1 MKHPAIPVLVLIF
14 ASCLWGL
21 SWLPLKALSSLGFE
35 GLSLILIGH
44 LILSIIFFRSGFK
57 VSFIRSHT
65 KPLIGIFFAGGSAI
79 LCFTYALIYGDV
91 IRVMILFYLL
101 PVWGV
106 IGGRL
111 FLGEHIDW
119 VRWLGMV
126 LALLGAALILGGPDI
141 LDEPPT
147 WIDFIAFCSGL
158 FFAANNIFFRGVDAV
173 PLATK
178 LLAMFIGCSVIS
190 MVTLGLTQ
198 ESIPSDIP
206 ATHYLWLI
214 VYSIT
219 WLLVA
224 NILSQWA
231 VTKMEAGRSSI
242 IIIFELFA
250 AVISA
255 MVLGGETMNVLE
267 SAGCGLVVV
276 AAFLEAFRMS
286 KTPDKLTG

>member
-14 ASCLWGL
+14 ASFLWGL
-21 SWLPLKALSSLGFE
+21 SWLPLKALSGLGFE
-35 GLSLILIGH
+35 GISLILIGH
-44 LILSIIFFRSGFK
+44 LILSVIFFRPGFK
-57 VSFIRSHT
+57 VCFIRSHA

-119 VRWLGMV
+119 VRWLGMA
-126 LALLGAALILGGPDI
+126 LALAGAALILGGPEI

-178 LLAMFIGCSVIS
+178 LLAMFVGCSVIC
-190 MVTLGLTQ
+190 MITLSFTQ

-214 VYSIT
+214 FYSIT

-255 MVLGGETMNVLE
+255 MILGGETMNSLE
-267 SAGCGLVVV
+267 SFGCGLVVV
-276 AAFLEAFRMS
+276 AAFLEAFRMPE
-286 KTPDKLTG
+286 TPSQ